1 MSQTGYIMKLFEA
14 AYMQRW
20 NDKLRPM
27 DFYELDKQ
35 AHKMMIAY
43 FISSFEKEHM
53 TLFNDVMKA
62 GLFEFL
68 QRIVTTDIKPPV
80 FHMIRKDR
88 EKYSRLNIFVLEE
101 IGVLLDLFGENT
113 RDEFMKYF
121 EEDNDSLVKSI
132 LSAAHTYSSKWEFD
146 VIKSLNP
153 NSYDNEIIENDLKVA
168 YEKHSGLKGISEIE
182 NNQRYR
188 QFLQLCGELRYQS
201 RWSHLHRIPKT
212 SVLGHS
218 LFVSLLTFF
227 YSTLH
232 SHCKMRLYNNCVG
245 ALFHDLPETLTR
257 DIISPIKRGIEGLS
271 ELIKDYEQ
279 EQMEKVIYPLI
290 PDQISDELRLFI
302 RYEFSNRIIV
312 NGRIEIFDNN
322 DLDESYNLD
331 QYRAYDGEMIKA
343 CDDTAAFIEASA
355 AVSNG
360 CVSREFIKAKE
371 FIYDKYK
378 KRGPVNAID
387 FTQVLKGIDREI

>member
-1 MSQTGYIMKLFEA
+1 MSQTGYILKLFEA

-43 FISSFEKEHM
+43 FISSFEKDPVN
-53 TLFNDVMKA
+53 LFTDVIKA

-88 EKYSRLNIFVLEE
+88 EKYTRLNLFVLEE
-101 IGVLLDLFGENT
+101 IGPVLDLFGQNT
-113 RDEFMKYF
+113 RDDFIAYF
-121 EEDNDSLVKSI
+121 EEGNNSLVKSI
-132 LSAAHTYSSKWEFD
+132 LLAAHTYSSKWEFD
-146 VIKSLNP
+146 VIKSSNP
-153 NSYDNEIIENDLKVA
+153 DSYDNEIIENDLKSA
-168 YEKHSGLKGISEIE
+168 YEKHSGLKGICEIE
-182 NNQRYR
+182 GNNRYR

-227 YSTLH
+227 FSTLCG
-232 SHCKMRLYNNCVG
+232 HCRIRLYNNCVG

-257 DIISPIKRGIEGLS
+257 DIISPIKRGVEGLS
-271 ELIKDYEQ
+271 DLIKDYEQ
-279 EQMEKVIYPLI
+279 EQMEKVIYPLL
-290 PDQISDELRLFI
+290 PEAISDELRVFM
-302 RYEFSNRIIV
+302 RYEFSNRITKDGDI
-312 NGRIEIFDNN
+312 NIFDGK
-322 DLDESYNLD
+322 DLEDGYNLD
-331 QYRAYDGEMIKA
+331 AYDAYDGEMIKA

-378 KRGPVNAID
+378 QRGPINGID
-387 FTQVLKGIDREI
+387 FTLILKGIDRDI